1 MTADAITKLET
12 AQTNLQA
19 VQASIKMYKNM
30 LLKLINL
37 DLKLILQVNLDLE
50 CHQYPEPIDIEPF
63 VIEGF
68 ENIQGFAPAF

>member
-37 DLKLILQVNLDLE
+37 DSKDIASNLI
-50 CHQYPEPIDIEPF
+50 
-63 VIEGF
+63 
-68 ENIQGFAPAF
+68 